1 MVVTMQE
8 QPTWSGDWKV
18 MIVDTLSCWA
28 TMELTHW
35 RNGVY
40 QLNTGTQ
47 AIVNGL
53 LLLLSKLS
61 ELLITFS

>member
-1 MVVTMQE
+1 MAVTMQE

-40 QLNTGTQ
+40 QLNTRNSGYREWT
-47 AIVNGL
+47 

-61 ELLITFS
+61 ELLTTFS